1 MVLEASSTAP
11 WYSRPPRVHAHA
23 RSRAALLLAAM
34 PALLEPPSHAC
45 RDAVVRRHVDQAAAS
60 ALATSWLADLSERVS
75 SLLDDATYAD
85 GACDYDRAQRRCRNR
100 RNVEAMQPAGH
111 RRFSFLTPLPI
122 CGRNNSALGVLGH
135 PDLDGHKLVCGLA
148 TLAKASRRRPA
159 VVFSLGSN
167 NNFVFEQAVVRR
179 LGRNASVHTFDCT
192 VDTPRVPPEIRR
204 NVVFHQTCIGERDE
218 DVPVDAQAPARGRR
232 AFRTWAAVL
241 RELQA
246 AGHAVDRPDLMKVDI
261 EGHERSWLWRLL
273 AAPSRRLPRQILI
286 ELHYNTLTEVARTY
300 AASYGRRLV
309 SAGELAMLAQLW
321 HTRGYRLVAREDNP
335 QGRMATELTLLLV
348 EGC

>member
-1 MVLEASSTAP
+1 MRRMKLVTAATDVGRIDDGWIQAEILRNGQSTH
-11 WYSRPPRVHAHA
+11 S
-23 RSRAALLLAAM
+23 AALTGIV
-34 PALLEPPSHAC
+34 
-45 RDAVVRRHVDQAAAS
+45 DGIHVAP
-60 ALATSWLADLSERVS
+60 V
-75 SLLDDATYAD
+75 
-85 GACDYDRAQRRCRNR
+85 
-100 RNVEAMQPAGH
+100 
-111 RRFSFLTPLPI
+111 
-122 CGRNNSALGVLGH
+122 
-135 PDLDGHKLVCGLA
+135 
-148 TLAKASRRRPA
+148 
-159 VVFSLGSN
+159 
-167 NNFVFEQAVVRR
+167 
-179 LGRNASVHTFDCT
+179 
-192 VDTPRVPPEIRR
+192 
-204 NVVFHQTCIGERDE
+204 QTCIGERDE

-241 RELQA
+241 RDLQA

-321 HTRGYRLVAREDNP
+321 HTRGYRLIAREDNP

>member
-1 MVLEASSTAP
+1 
-11 WYSRPPRVHAHA
+11 
-23 RSRAALLLAAM
+23 
-34 PALLEPPSHAC
+34 
-45 RDAVVRRHVDQAAAS
+45 
-60 ALATSWLADLSERVS
+60 
-75 SLLDDATYAD
+75 
-85 GACDYDRAQRRCRNR
+85 
-100 RNVEAMQPAGH
+100 MQPAGH

-241 RELQA
+241 RDLQA
-246 AGHAVDRPDLMKVDI
+246 AGCSPPDLMKVDI
-261 EGHERSWLWRLL
+261 ATSVPALATAGAVAPAPVADPHRAALQYAPRSPNVRTVR
-273 AAPSRRLPRQILI
+273 PPPRQ
-286 ELHYNTLTEVARTY
+286 
-300 AASYGRRLV
+300 RRQ
-309 SAGELAMLAQLW
+309 LAMLAQLW
-321 HTRGYRLVAREDNP
+321 HTRGYRLIAREDNRR
-335 QGRMATELTLLLV
+335 GGMATELTLLLV